1 LLIPSPSAAAR
12 ACLHTAACRT
22 NVDKQDKGA
31 TCPANCPCRLRYLK
45 PRCLG
50 ADLGDCMKLLHAT
63 YPAEGESPQALRK
76 AIEKVKVSARSWRAF
91 RPILMGVVDPAPSG
105 GTDADAAPREPP
117 QPEPEPD
124 HRAHAGGEFTVEF
137 AASGPIGMSVVS
149 GGEVVDVEPGSA
161 AASAGVLVGDAVQV
175 VNGAATAGLTEIG
188 VKALLQPRPVSV
200 LFVRPVSRVERL
212 GEMTSKWRGK
222 LSTGFSNFGEGKNCR
237 PGTAIAS

>member
-1 LLIPSPSAAAR
+1 
-12 ACLHTAACRT
+12 
-22 NVDKQDKGA
+22 
-31 TCPANCPCRLRYLK
+31 
-45 PRCLG
+45 
-50 ADLGDCMKLLHAT
+50 
-63 YPAEGESPQALRK
+63 
-76 AIEKVKVSARSWRAF
+76 
-91 RPILMGVVDPAPSG
+91 
-105 GTDADAAPREPP
+105 
-117 QPEPEPD
+117 
-124 HRAHAGGEFTVEF
+124 
-137 AASGPIGMSVVS
+137 
-149 GGEVVDVEPGSA
+149 VEPGSA